1 MDRHCAQSSKEARA
15 RARAGE
21 EEDDGWRKSGHR
33 GEADSGAKRWLICRL
48 ETRDSPRPGRVAVR
62 GGEKFFASH

>member
-33 GEADSGAKRWLICRL
+33 GEADSGAKRWR
-48 ETRDSPRPGRVAVR
+48 PR
-62 GGEKFFASH
+62 